1 MTTFTRG
8 EFLSAALGASGAL
21 ALGSTESGAAMPGA
35 PAADTG
41 AGGDAPDL
49 LLLNA
54 RVLTMDGARPRAEA
68 FAVQDGRFSAVGT
81 MTDLAHLKGPGT
93 QVIDARG
100 RTVVPGFIDAHSH
113 PAWGGSVEVS
123 SLNVDLPSLAAI
135 KNAIREKASRT
146 PPGEWIVA
154 SKYDD
159 TKVSEGRRLT
169 REDLDE
175 AAPAHPVRV
184 MHRGGHTSWYNTPAF
199 ALAGI
204 TAATPDPAGGRYQRR
219 DGALDGF
226 VAGRANEPF
235 AKLMPPGPGRE
246 ELQRGIAVMSRLMTA
261 AGLTSVTDA
270 ETSDR
275 YLTAYQ
281 DAHRAGEMR
290 FRVYAMPQGYSPIY
304 THLRDAGLYT
314 GFGDD
319 WLKLGAV
326 KWVADGSAQER
337 TMRMSTPFADRP
349 TDYGILYM
357 EQDAIDAAVEDAHR
371 HRFQIGIHANGDVTI
386 DMVLKA
392 YERAQRLFPRPD
404 PRFRIEHCSLVNED
418 LLRRIKAIGAI
429 PTPFYTYV
437 HYHGTNWVAY
447 GPEKMR
453 SMFAHRSFLDHGIPV
468 APASDYIPG
477 PFEPLMAL
485 QSLVTRKDFAGR
497 VWGENQRITLD
508 EALRLCTMG
517 GAYAS
522 YEEGLKGSITR
533 GKLADFVMLE
543 KDPHDVEPDAI
554 KTIPV
559 VRTVVGGR
567 TVHSLE

>member
-1 MTTFTRG
+1 
-8 EFLSAALGASGAL
+8 
-21 ALGSTESGAAMPGA
+21 
-35 PAADTG
+35 
-41 AGGDAPDL
+41 
-49 LLLNA
+49 
-54 RVLTMDGARPRAEA
+54 
-68 FAVQDGRFSAVGT
+68 
-81 MTDLAHLKGPGT
+81 
-93 QVIDARG
+93 VIDARDK
-100 RTVVPGFIDAHSH
+100 TIVPGFIDAHSH

-123 SLNVDLPSLAAI
+123 SLNLDLRSLAEI
-135 KNAIREKASRT
+135 KARIRDKAART
-146 PPGEWIVA
+146 PPGQWIVG

-159 TKVSEGRRLT
+159 TKVREGRRLT

-175 AAPAHPVRV
+175 AAPEHPVRV
-184 MHRGGHTSWYNTPAF
+184 MHRGGHTSWYNSRAF

-204 TAATPDPAGGRYQRR
+204 TAATPDPAGGRFQRR

-226 VAGRANEPF
+226 VAGRANEAF
-235 AKLMPPGPGRE
+235 ARLMPPGPGRE
-246 ELQRGIAVMSRLMTA
+246 ELQRGIKVISTMMTA

-270 ETSDR
+270 ECSPD

-281 DAHRAGEMR
+281 DALHAGEML
-290 FRVYAMPQGYSPIY
+290 FRVYAMPQGYAPVY
-304 THLRDAGLYT
+304 QHVRDAGLYT
-314 GFGDD
+314 GLGDD
-319 WLKLGAV
+319 RLKIGAA

-337 TMRMSTPFADRP
+337 TMRMSTPFADKP
-349 TDYGILYM
+349 GDYGILYM

-437 HYHGTNWVAY
+437 HYHGNNWAAY
-447 GPEKMR
+447 GEEKMR

-485 QSLVTRKDFAGR
+485 QSMVTRKDYEGR
-497 VWGENQRITLD
+497 TWGANQRITLD
-508 EALRLCTMG
+508 EALRICTMG

-522 YEEGLKGSITR
+522 FEEDLKGSITA
-533 GKLADFVMLE
+533 GKLADFVVLD
-543 KDPHDVEPDAI
+543 KDPHDVDAEAI
-554 KTIPV
+554 ETIAV
-559 VRTVVGGR
+559 VRTVVGGE
-567 TVHSLE
+567 TVHSLG